1 MTTPTA
7 TPGTPTAPA
16 TSQGLRNISVA
27 DSNTSLVNGKD
38 GKLTYV
44 GYSIE
49 DLAANA
55 LFEEV
60 VYLLWNG
67 KLPNKAELESMRSQ
81 LAKNSVLPDE
91 VLKVMKSFPADSNGM
106 AVLRTVVSMLSIY
119 DPDGEDQA
127 LEAVRRKAVRLVGQ
141 ITTACAAWIRI
152 SQKKDVIAPRQDL
165 NLAAN
170 FVYMISGKVD
180 DVAVDAINV
189 YLVLLAEHGM
199 NASTF
204 TSRVVTGTNADLHS
218 AVVAAIG
225 ALKGPSH
232 GGANSEAMRQF
243 IEIGEP
249 ANVEKWFNDNIKS
262 GNRKIMG
269 IGHAIYK
276 ATDPRSEVLKEK
288 ARALAQSSGNGKWFE
303 IAEKLDKLA
312 RSDEYFIER
321 NLFSN
326 VDYYSAIVL
335 YTLDIDIDSFTPLFA
350 MARIAGWSAHIIEQM
365 QHNKLIRPDQNYT
378 GPMGLEWK
386 PVDQR

>member
-1 MTTPTA
+1 MTSPAPTQ
-7 TPGTPTAPA
+7 
-16 TSQGLRNISVA
+16 QGLRNINVA
-27 DSNTSLVNGKD
+27 DSITSLVNGVE
-38 GKLTYV
+38 GRLTYV

-67 KLPNKAELESMRSQ
+67 RLPNKSELESLR
-81 LAKNSVLPDE
+81 AEIAANAVLPAE
-91 VLKVMKSFPADSNGM
+91 VLKFMLGLPKTANGM

-119 DPDGEDQA
+119 DPDGENQA
-127 LEAVRRKAVRLVGQ
+127 LEAVKRKAVRLVGQ

-152 SQKKDVIAPRQDL
+152 SQGKDVIPPRPGL
-165 NLAAN
+165 NLAEN
-170 FVYMISGKVD
+170 FVYMISGAAD
-180 DVAVDAINV
+180 PVAVDAINV

-204 TSRVVTGTNADLHS
+204 TSRVVTGTSADLHS

-243 IEIGEP
+243 IEVGDP
-249 ANVEKWFNDNIKS
+249 ANVEKWFVDNIKS
-262 GNRKIMG
+262 GHRKIMG

-276 ATDPRSEVLKEK
+276 ALDPRSQVLKEK
-288 ARALAQSSGNGKWFE
+288 ARALALSSGNGKWFE
-303 IAEKLDKLA
+303 IAEKLDQLA
-312 RSDEYFIER
+312 RADEYFISR
-321 NLFSN
+321 NLYAN

-335 YTLDIDIDSFTPLFA
+335 YTLGIDIDSFTPLFA
-350 MARIAGWSAHIIEQM
+350 MSRIAGWSAHIIEQM
-365 QHNKLIRPDQNYT
+365 QHNKLIRPDLNYT
-378 GPMGLEWK
+378 GPMGLPWT
-386 PVDQR
+386 PVDER

>member
-1 MTTPTA
+1 MTTPTTA
-7 TPGTPTAPA
+7 APA
-16 TSQGLRNISVA
+16 SSQGLRNISVA
-27 DSNTSLVNGKD
+27 DSNTSLVNGKE

-55 LFEEV
+55 LYEEV

-67 KLPNKAELESMRSQ
+67 RLPNKSELDALHAQ
-81 LAKNSVLPDE
+81 IAKNAALPAE
-91 VLKVMKSFPADSNGM
+91 VLKVMQSFPADSNGM

-119 DPDGEDQA
+119 DPDGEDQS
-127 LEAVRRKAVRLVGQ
+127 LDAVRRKAVRLVGQ

-152 SQKKDVIAPRQDL
+152 SQGKDVIAPRTDL

-170 FVYMISGKVD
+170 FVYMITGATD
-180 DVAVDAINV
+180 QTAVDAINV

-218 AVVAAIG
+218 AIVAAIG

-243 IEIGEP
+243 IEIGDP
-249 ANVEKWFNDNIKS
+249 ANVEKWFNDNIKT
-262 GNRKIMG
+262 GDRKIMG

-276 ATDPRSEVLKEK
+276 ATDPRSEVLKDK

-312 RSDEYFIER
+312 RSDSYFIER
-321 NLFSN
+321 NLFAN

-335 YTLDIDIDSFTPLFA
+335 YTLNIDIDSFTPLFA
-350 MARIAGWSAHIIEQM
+350 MSRIAGWSAHIIEQM
-365 QHNKLIRPDQNYT
+365 QHNKLIRPDLNYT
-378 GPMGLEWK
+378 GPMGLPWT

>member
-1 MTTPTA
+1 MTTPTTA
-7 TPGTPTAPA
+7 APA
-16 TSQGLRNISVA
+16 SSQGLRNISVA
-27 DSNTSLVNGKD
+27 DSNTSLVNGKE

-55 LFEEV
+55 LYEEV
-60 VYLLWNG
+60 VFLLWNG
-67 KLPNKAELESMRSQ
+67 RLPNKAELDALHTQ
-81 LAKNSVLPDE
+81 IVQNAALPAE
-91 VLKVMKSFPADSNGM
+91 VLKVMQSFPADSNGM

-119 DPDGEDQA
+119 DPDGEDQS
-127 LEAVRRKAVRLVGQ
+127 LDAVRRKAVRLVGQ

-152 SQKKDVIAPRQDL
+152 SQGKDVIAPRADL

-170 FVYMISGKVD
+170 FVYMITGATDQS
-180 DVAVDAINV
+180 AVEAINV

-218 AVVAAIG
+218 AIVAAIG

-243 IEIGEP
+243 IEIGDP
-249 ANVEKWFNDNIKS
+249 ANVEKWFNDNIKT
-262 GNRKIMG
+262 GDRKIMG

-276 ATDPRSEVLKEK
+276 ATDPRSEVLKDK
-288 ARALAQSSGNGKWFE
+288 ARALAQSSGNSKWFD

-312 RSDEYFIER
+312 RSDTYFIER
-321 NLFSN
+321 NLFAN

-350 MARIAGWSAHIIEQM
+350 MSRIAGWSAHIIEQM
-365 QHNKLIRPDQNYT
+365 QHNKLIRPDLNYT
-378 GPMGLEWK
+378 GPMGLPWT